1 MIDQDG
7 NEFIIENG
15 KKKVVA
21 KGKHIPTT
29 VTFDENGNQ
38 IVIDKNGKTMKV
50 EVD

>member
-38 IVIDKNGKTMKV
+38 IVIDKNGKK
-50 EVD
+50 